1 MKVVVLGAGDVG
13 WHIAGR
19 LTREKVDVTLVD
31 RDQARLD
38 QATEVMDIQVICGQG
53 ADPGVLSSAGLA
65 EADLLVAVTG
75 NDETNILACR
85 LAQLLASP
93 ETKRLARIRSSAFYD
108 FFDEK
113 RFQDDLGID
122 FLINPG
128 FEAVETIMDF
138 IKFPGAA
145 DVIEVAHGRLHLVG
159 LRLPPGHPFLHK
171 PLAKIH
177 IENQPSLLLA
187 AIHRHHQLLIPRGD
201 TILKAGD
208 LIYAAA
214 ADLDVDKV
222 KAFFGLSMDPVRQVT
237 IIGGGEVGYH
247 LARRLTSDP
256 RGFKVT
262 LIEMNQRR
270 CEYLSHRLPGA
281 MIICG
286 DGTDQDLLLDENV
299 GETDA
304 FIALST
310 DDEKN
315 LISCLVAKRLGARQT
330 ITRVNRYSYAPLVSA
345 IGLGAMVSARMAAAR
360 AVLKYLRRGRVISVA
375 ALISEDAEIIE
386 FQVPSWSPLAG
397 KRLMDVKFPAGAL
410 ATALARGDEVNI
422 PRGGTVVQ
430 AGDIL
435 AVVTRP
441 EAISAVEKLLGAR

>member
-1 MKVVVLGAGDVG
+1 MRVVVLGAGEVG
-13 WHIAGR
+13 WHIADR
-19 LTREKVDVTLVD
+19 LTREKVEVTLVD
-31 RDQARLD
+31 LDQARLD
-38 QATEVMDIQVICGQG
+38 QVTEVMDLQVVCGQC

-75 NDETNILACR
+75 NDAANILACR
-85 LAQLLASP
+85 LAQLLYSP
-93 ETKRLARIRSSAFYD
+93 ETKRLARIRSSAFSE

-113 RFQDDLGID
+113 RFQNELGID

-128 FEAVETIMDF
+128 VEAVETIMDF
-138 IKFPGAA
+138 IKFPGAT
-145 DVIEVAHGRLHLVG
+145 DVIEVARGRLHLVG
-159 LRLPPGHPFLHK
+159 LRLPRGHPFLNK

-177 IENQPSLLLA
+177 LENSSSILLA

-201 TILKAGD
+201 TVLKAGD

-214 ADLDVDKV
+214 TDGDAEKLKT
-222 KAFFGLSMDPVRQVT
+222 FFGLSTDQARQVT

-247 LARRLTSDP
+247 LARRLTADA

-262 LIEMNQRR
+262 LIEMNQGR
-270 CEYLSHRLPGA
+270 CEYLSQRLPGA
-281 MIICG
+281 TIICG
-286 DGTDQDLLLDENV
+286 DGTDQELLMDENV
-299 GETDA
+299 SEADT
-304 FIALST
+304 FIAVST
-310 DDEKN
+310 NDEKN
-315 LISCLVAKRLGARQT
+315 LISCLLAKRLGARQT
-330 ITRVNRYSYAPLVSA
+330 ITRVNRSTYAPLVSA
-345 IGLGAMVSARMAAAR
+345 IGLGSMVSARMAAAR

-386 FQVPSWSPLAG
+386 FQVPSASPLAG

-410 ATALARGDEVNI
+410 ATALARGEEVSI
-422 PRGGTVVQ
+422 PRGGTVIES
-430 AGDIL
+430 GDIL